1 MKQTENSLIE
11 YYKKI
16 DIKGKEVFRTYVFP
30 GKEEVTIESPEFLI
44 VSDNGHR
51 VFDANGIS
59 HYVPSGWIHLYWKN
73 IGDRSFLCEEKKN
86 DND

>member
-16 DIKGKEVFRTYVFP
+16 DLKGKEEYRTYVFP
-30 GKEEVTIESPEFLI
+30 GKEEVTIQKPEFLI

-51 VFDANGIS
+51 VYAEDGIS
-59 HYVPSGWIHLYWKN
+59 HYVPTGWIHLYWAN
-73 IGDRSFLCEEKKN
+73 VDDRTFLCEEKKSN
-86 DND
+86 E